1 LAQTLKLTALTI
13 VIAVVVLFATDQ
25 LLGLLGFASDT
36 PFRSSH
42 RESHTKTRKNIE
54 FEFDFATNEYGLRY
68 APIEIEKLPGE
79 VRVLLLGDSF
89 TEGVGIDADDTF
101 GMYLENLYGG
111 RSGEEVR
118 FVNAGLGGQGPLEFW
133 RVFRDVGLKLNPD
146 ALLLCIYAND
156 LADTPEFLARQDLY
170 RLYPRREGVDRLLHK
185 VVPRIYIIVNEAIR
199 IFERELR
206 KARGFVGTVEALA
219 DEQGVSKEA
228 FKRWSTALPPE
239 LIEASDNGE
248 FNKSLLSVGLFNPDY
263 WIEALEITTPGAEQK
278 FRSFTTVLDEIVT
291 VAREHEMAI
300 GVVYIPSPLQYD
312 PSRHADWNPWIIGG
326 AQVDSDWLTD
336 ETELQKR
343 LASWTSDK
351 GIPFFD
357 LAPALREEI
366 RAGGILNYK
375 LDGHWNTD
383 GHRTAGKAIGEWLDA
398 ESVFGGLP
406 GSPP

>member
-1 LAQTLKLTALTI
+1 MIL
-13 VIAVVVLFATDQ
+13 VVVLFAMDR

-42 RESHTKTRKNIE
+42 RENYAKTRENIE
-54 FEFDFATNEYGLRY
+54 FEFEFATNEFGLRY
-68 APIEIEKLPGE
+68 APVKIEKSPGE

-118 FVNAGLGGQGPLEFW
+118 FINAGLGGQGPLEFW

-156 LADTPEFLARQDLY
+156 LADTPELLTREDLY
-170 RLYPRREGVDRLLHK
+170 SLYPKRDGVDRLLHNFI
-185 VVPRIYIIVNEAIR
+185 PRIYIIGSEAIR
-199 IFERELR
+199 IFKREVS

-219 DEQGVSKEA
+219 DERGVSKEA
-228 FKRWSTALPPE
+228 FKRWSEALPPK

-263 WIEALEITTPGAEQK
+263 WFEALEITTPRAEQK
-278 FRSFTTVLDEIVT
+278 FRSFITVLDEIAS

-312 PSRHADWNPWIIGG
+312 PSRHADWNPWVIGG
-326 AQVDSDWLTD
+326 ARIDSDWLTG
-336 ETELQKR
+336 ETELQRR
-343 LASWTSDK
+343 LTDWTSAE

-366 RAGGILNYK
+366 RAGRTLNYK

-383 GHRTAGKAIGEWLDA
+383 GHRAAGRAIGGWLDA
-398 ESVFGGLP
+398 ESVFVELP
-406 GSPP
+406 ANPS